1 MNALARL
8 KGLLWT
14 LAVFGVVAIV
24 ARLAGGLGAVTD
36 LSDAMPWGMWK
47 ILNMV
52 AGVALATGGFVLAA
66 TVYVF
71 GFKKYQ
77 PVVKPA
83 VVIAMLGYGSSCFAL
98 FLDIGLPH
106 RIWMP
111 IFFWNGHSFLFEI
124 AWCVMLYFTV
134 TLLEVSPMVLET
146 YRFGRVAHWLHKV
159 SLPVVIAGITFS
171 TLHHTSLGSLFLAMP
186 ARLNPLWFTP
196 ALPVLFFLSAI
207 GGGIMTVVLVSIGY
221 SHFYRRSV
229 DTRVLLGLARGSA
242 VILCIYLIVKLV
254 DLAVRGQLGLLV
266 SGQWE
271 SGFFWA
277 ELLLGA
283 LIPIGLVAFA
293 HKRNSLPILV
303 AAAALAVVGLVLNRL
318 NVGITGL
325 VRKADVSYFPS
336 LAEVSL
342 SLGLF
347 AMAGLAFLFMVENF
361 PVFEGTPARQWVG
374 PIDEAEFRGGP
385 GRSWTCHGTM
395 IGPARVMLVITLAFP
410 LAVGLFARDALH
422 GIPLVKEPVHVP
434 LGMDAA
440 RTVLEI
446 DGNRNGIGVLFKHQL
461 HQEKWGG
468 KDSCRKCHHLDL
480 PGNASPSCSLCHT
493 DIRQP
498 TSIFNHELHVAVL
511 RDKWSCMKCH
521 AEGQPK
527 TLASSKACCECHA
540 QDMRMEPPPAGPRD
554 FHARG
559 YLDAM
564 HGLCIPCH
572 AEQDNKTGKLK
583 TAQCAFCHQEHRAPR
598 ALAQQR
604 TNGREQP

>member
-1 MNALARL
+1 MSALLRL
-8 KGLLWT
+8 KGLLWIV
-14 LAVFGVVAIV
+14 AVFGVVAIV

-66 TVYVF
+66 TVYIF
-71 GFKKYQ
+71 GLKKYQ

-111 IFFWNGHSFLFEI
+111 IFFWNDHSFLFEI

-134 TLLEVSPMVLET
+134 TILEVSPMVLET
-146 YRFGRVAHWLHKV
+146 YRFGRVARWLHKV
-159 SLPVVIAGITFS
+159 SLPIVIAGITFS

-207 GGGIMTVVLVSIGY
+207 GAGIMTVVLVSIGY
-221 SHFYRRSV
+221 SYFYRRPA
-229 DTRVLLGLARGSA
+229 DTGVLTGLARGSA
-242 VILCIYLIVKLV
+242 VILAIYLVVKLV
-254 DLAVRGQLGLLV
+254 DLALRGQLGLLV

-293 HKRNSLPILV
+293 HKRNSLPGLV
-303 AAAALAVVGLVLNRL
+303 AAASFAVVGLVLNRL

-325 VRKADVSYFPS
+325 IRMSDVSYFPS
-336 LAEVSL
+336 LAEISL

-347 AMAGLAFLFMVENF
+347 AMAGLVFFFMVENF

-374 PIDEAEFRGGP
+374 QIDEAESRAEP
-385 GRSWTCHGTM
+385 GRSWACHSIM
-395 IGPARVMLVITLAFP
+395 IGPARITLVIALAFP

-422 GIPLVKEPVHVP
+422 GIHLAKETVHVP
-434 LGMDAA
+434 LGIDGA

-446 DGNRNGIGVLFKHQL
+446 DGNRNGTGVLFKHQL
-461 HQEKWGG
+461 HQEEWGG
-468 KDSCRKCHHLDL
+468 KDSCRNCHHLDL

-493 DIRQP
+493 DMRQP
-498 TSIFNHELHVAVL
+498 ASIFNHELHVAEL
-511 RDKWSCMKCH
+511 NGKWSCMKCH
-521 AEGQPK
+521 AAEQTK
-527 TLASSKACCECHA
+527 TQASSKACYECHE
-540 QDMRMEPPPAGPRD
+540 QDMRMEPPPTGPNG

-559 YLDAM
+559 YMGAM

-583 TAQCAFCHQEHRAPR
+583 TAECAFCHREHRAPE
-598 ALAQQR
+598 APAQQR
-604 TNGREQP
+604 TTGREQQ